1 MEYPK
6 LLIEK
11 IQSCF
16 EIFSNRLNELAFCG
30 TCSCDPCKQFGNLKL
45 KSFIHYG
52 DFLLKKVSRFEEIAG
67 ENVILAHRLM
77 KNSIETNEYILFTKN
92 VNDITSLKEFDN
104 LEERIEKCEGLDDAK
119 VYVFYPNREN
129 YSEIERENISWL
141 KQFITMMKY
150 FKNPKTKQGIEEKFI
165 LAN

>member
-1 MEYPK
+1 M
-6 LLIEK
+6 
-11 IQSCF
+11 
-16 EIFSNRLNELAFCG
+16 
-30 TCSCDPCKQFGNLKL
+30 
-45 KSFIHYG
+45 
-52 DFLLKKVSRFEEIAG
+52 SRFEEIAG
-67 ENVILAHRLM
+67 EDVILAHRLM

>member
-1 MEYPK
+1 
-6 LLIEK
+6 
-11 IQSCF
+11 
-16 EIFSNRLNELAFCG
+16 
-30 TCSCDPCKQFGNLKL
+30 
-45 KSFIHYG
+45 
-52 DFLLKKVSRFEEIAG
+52 
-67 ENVILAHRLM
+67 M

-141 KQFITMMKY
+141 KQFITMNKY
-150 FKNPKTKQGIEEKFI
+150 FKKPKTKQGIEEKFI

>member
-1 MEYPK
+1 M
-6 LLIEK
+6 
-11 IQSCF
+11 
-16 EIFSNRLNELAFCG
+16 
-30 TCSCDPCKQFGNLKL
+30 
-45 KSFIHYG
+45 
-52 DFLLKKVSRFEEIAG
+52 SRFEEIAG
-67 ENVILAHRLM
+67 EDVILAHRLM

-141 KQFITMMKY
+141 KQFITMNKY
-150 FKNPKTKQGIEEKFI
+150 FKKPKTKQGIEEKFI